1 MPGAPRDMR
10 CPAVSF
16 EEWRILAVVATR
28 ACSEPNRSSAWSVAG
43 RVGGGRWYG
52 PACPRVKGA
61 ARPCGTGL
69 RPALDPRD
77 PPALGQGSCGQGD
90 GPARLTRPPP
100 YVASAGRVCSMISA
114 EELGS

>member
-1 MPGAPRDMR
+1 MTRAEKMSCVKKLAGRVVPQGHR
-10 CPAVSF
+10 
-16 EEWRILAVVATR
+16 RILAVVATR
-28 ACSEPNRSSAWSVAG
+28 ACGEPNRSSAWSVAG

-61 ARPCGTGL
+61 ARPCWTGL

-100 YVASAGRVCSMISA
+100 YVASAGRV
-114 EELGS
+114 